1 VDCGA
6 VSGPVAADQRANA
19 LTPEGRQLVL
29 GASAQAPERARGLE
43 VLQQQMDEREKLV
56 KVTQIAGWSGKA
68 MDAERVELQ
77 IAALLDKADV
87 DQARLVEAI
96 TELKATGV
104 VLSKDVT
111 TAAGAAVKEAFT
123 GLQTDIERARRAM
136 KWFSYRWFFITVA
149 TLAGVGVL
157 AFFMM
162 WVSLTWQRD
171 EVNGLLTQRATLK
184 AEIVQLEG
192 DVAELEKKQ
201 KALKQPRR
209 VPKATVPPGEAETE

>member
-1 VDCGA
+1 
-6 VSGPVAADQRANA
+6 
-19 LTPEGRQLVL
+19 
-29 GASAQAPERARGLE
+29 
-43 VLQQQMDEREKLV
+43 
-56 KVTQIAGWSGKA
+56 

-87 DQARLVEAI
+87 DQARIGEAI
-96 TELKATGV
+96 TALQATGV

-111 TAAGAAVKEAFT
+111 SAAAAAVKEAFQ
-123 GLQTDIERARRAM
+123 GLQADIERARRSM

-171 EVNGLLTQRATLK
+171 EVAGLLTQRAALK
-184 AEIVQLEG
+184 AQIVQLEG

-209 VPKATVPPGEAETE
+209 VPKTTVPPGEAETE

>member
-1 VDCGA
+1 
-6 VSGPVAADQRANA
+6 
-19 LTPEGRQLVL
+19 
-29 GASAQAPERARGLE
+29 
-43 VLQQQMDEREKLV
+43 
-56 KVTQIAGWSGKA
+56 

-87 DQARLVEAI
+87 DQARIGEAI
-96 TELKATGV
+96 TALQATGV
-104 VLSKDVT
+104 VLRKDVT
-111 TAAGAAVKEAFT
+111 SAAGVAVKEAFT
-123 GLQTDIERARRAM
+123 GLQGDIERARRAM

-209 VPKATVPPGEAETE
+209 VPKATVPPGEGETE